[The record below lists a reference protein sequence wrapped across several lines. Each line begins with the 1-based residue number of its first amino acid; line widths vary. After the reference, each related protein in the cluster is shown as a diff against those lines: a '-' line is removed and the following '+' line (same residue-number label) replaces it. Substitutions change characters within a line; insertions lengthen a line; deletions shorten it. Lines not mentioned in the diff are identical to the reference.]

1 MEDRLVQFA
10 GEIILFCSKLPN
22 NNPGRY
28 YSDQMIRSS
37 GSSAL
42 NYGEAQ
48 GTVTDK
54 DFINKM
60 SIVLKELKETKVSLK
75 ILDYVKFGD
84 ESKRKSLLQES
95 KELASIS
102 ATMILN
108 KKRGK
113 K

>member
-10 GEIILFCSKLPN
+10 GEIILYCNKLPN
-22 NNPGRY
+22 HNTGRY
-28 YSDQMIRSS
+28 YSDQMVRSA

-48 GTVTDK
+48 GTVTEK

-60 SIVLKELKETKVSLK
+60 SLVLKELKETKVSLK
-75 ILDYVKFGD
+75 ILDYVKYG
-84 ESKRKSLLQES
+84 EEQKRKFLLQES
-95 KELASIS
+95 QELAAIS

-108 KKRGK
+108 KKRSQK
-113 K
+113 